1 MEKSTKV
8 IKTIA
13 TPELFEENP
22 DLIGQVE
29 LGEEIEIER
38 PLEMVIHP
46 ILLLNK
52 DNFEFQT
59 PDMDVVFYTMM
70 YKLYMRMVPL
80 VDTIQD
86 NEFKNLLEVYK
97 HFLTAVVN
105 KCVEDGHIEP
115 VEEDK
120 LQDVFKSYE
129 KRMLDA
135 FEQEVKP
142 EFTENE

>member
-70 YKLYMRMVPL
+70 YNIM
-80 VDTIQD
+80 I
-86 NEFKNLLEVYK
+86 
-97 HFLTAVVN
+97 
-105 KCVEDGHIEP
+105 
-115 VEEDK
+115 
-120 LQDVFKSYE
+120 
-129 KRMLDA
+129 
-135 FEQEVKP
+135 
-142 EFTENE
+142 